1 MPGTTTP
8 EMIVLPA
15 NALKPVR
22 RLGVKEAAMRML
34 TELAT
39 GGDDGS
45 I

>member
-22 RLGVKEAAMRML
+22 RLGAKEAAMRML
-34 TELAT
+34 HELAT
-39 GGDDGS
+39 GGDQGS